1 MINWCLLYK
10 WWETIWTIWTKIG
23 DFKNIELK
31 ALPVYD
37 DRYIKIKIRTCSDK
51 ASTNFCHLMCQ
62 NMI

>member
-23 DFKNIELK
+23 DLKNIELN

-37 DRYIKIKIRTCSDK
+37 NRYIKSKIRTYRDK
-51 ASTNFCHLMCQ
+51 VSTNFCHLMCQ

>member
-10 WWETIWTIWTKIG
+10 WWETIWTICTKIG
-23 DFKNIELK
+23 DLKNIELN

-37 DRYIKIKIRTCSDK
+37 NRYIKSKIRTYSDK
-51 ASTNFCHLMCQ
+51 VSTNFCHLMCQ